1 MKTEQKLAVS
11 GVVLVALLG
20 GYYATRQDKQ
30 RDIQAHTAG
39 AAKEDLPKIAVEK
52 EKAEKITKLVVKSK
66 DHEEVV
72 LEKKG
77 DKWRLTKPLDVP
89 ASASAVDSVM
99 KNLEKLELQKVIS
112 SNADEKTFEKYELD
126 EKSATR
132 VQAFAGDE
140 KLLDA
145 SFGKSGTRGQLGRIA
160 GNASVFGVKGYSSYL
175 FAKEVKGWRDTD
187 VLTIEDGNAIAVE
200 IENKLGKF
208 SLTKSGDK
216 WGGFYYPRDAKKGKL
231 AEKAAK
237 WERFEETKVKDLLT
251 AFKSLKASDFAKDG
265 ADTGIDKA
273 TEEGGL
279 VRLKF
284 KDGNGDVTLKV
295 GKKQEGD
302 NRYLV
307 KEGGD
312 GTVFVVGSWTGSW
325 AVDTLE
331 KLSKPEEKKD
341 GKDKKNDKDKKDDK
355 GKPDDLPDMP
365 DLGTE

>member
-1 MKTEQKLAVS
+1 MKTEQKLVVS

-20 GYYATRQDKQ
+20 GYYATRQGKE
-30 RDIQAHTAG
+30 RDIQAHSAG
-39 AAKEDLPKIAVEK
+39 AAKDELPKIAVEK
-52 EKAEKITKLVVKSK
+52 EKAEKVTKLVVKSK

-77 DKWRLTKPLDVP
+77 DKWRLSKPLDVP
-89 ASASAVDSVM
+89 ASASSIDSVL

-112 SNADEKTFEKYELD
+112 SNADDKTFEKYELD
-126 EKSATR
+126 DKSATH

-145 SFGKSGTRGQLGRIA
+145 YFGKSGTRGQLARIA
-160 GNASVFGVKGYSSYL
+160 GNASVFAVKGYSSYL

-187 VLTIEDGNAIAVE
+187 ILTFEDGNAIAVE
-200 IENKLGKF
+200 VENKLGKF
-208 SLTKSGDK
+208 SLTKSGEK
-216 WGGFYYPRDAKKGKL
+216 WGGSYYPRDAKKGTV

-237 WERFEETKVKDLLT
+237 WERFEEAKVKDMLT
-251 AFKSLKASDFAKDG
+251 AFKSLKASDFAKEG
-265 ADTGIDKA
+265 ADTGLDKA
-273 TEEGGL
+273 AEEGGVL
-279 VRLKF
+279 RLKF

-312 GTVFVVGSWTGSW
+312 GTTYVVGSWSASW
-325 AVDTLE
+325 AFDTLE
-331 KLSKPEEKKD
+331 KLSKAEEKKD
-341 GKDKKNDKDKKDDK
+341 GKDKDKKDGK
-355 GKPDDLPDMP
+355 GAGDDLPEMP
-365 DLGTE
+365 DLGGE